1 MGNRVVALSRG
12 KKMIS
17 TSVIKAST
25 SLIASNQI
33 PKSALTKAHDLR
45 KSSYSKAIAQLK
57 DCGHLS
63 LEDMQDLSYTDL
75 NNVFE
80 EIKCWHV
87 YGNNDPKKLRSVL
100 KTRTPQ
106 SI

>member
-1 MGNRVVALSRG
+1 MQ
-12 KKMIS
+12 
-17 TSVIKAST
+17 AST
-25 SLIASNQI
+25 TLIASNPI
-33 PKSALTKAHDLR
+33 PKSALTSAHDLR
-45 KSSYSKAIAQLK
+45 KSSYSKAITQLK

-63 LEDMQDLSYTDL
+63 LKDMQDLTYRDL

-100 KTRTPQ
+100 KTLTPQ

>member
-1 MGNRVVALSRG
+1 
-12 KKMIS
+12 MIS

-33 PKSALTKAHDLR
+33 PKSALTKAHDLP
-45 KSSYSKAIAQLK
+45 KSSYSKAITQLK

-100 KTRTPQ
+100 KTRIPQ

>member
-1 MGNRVVALSRG
+1 MGNRVVSLSRG

-17 TSVIKAST
+17 TSVKKASKT
-25 SLIASNQI
+25 LVASNQI
-33 PKSALTKAHDLR
+33 PKTALTSAQNLL

-63 LEDMQDLSYTDL
+63 LKDMQDLSYTDL

-87 YGNNDPKKLRSVL
+87 YGNNGIKKLRTVL
-100 KTRTPQ
+100 KTPTPQ